1 MSGESFGRRENL
13 KKDLM
18 ERNDIILTVLKLK
31 LCYDAGKQILESELI
46 NIRTDTFVF
55 LFTVNGAELLEG
67 KQKFNFFLSA
77 SVSLLII
84 SWSDEPARWDS
95 QQDNYRDSKE
105 KYLRTDCTDIE
116 NASASGVNWNG
127 QRMFESWAAREGGDG
142 RWQTERPCRAI

>member
-1 MSGESFGRRENL
+1 MRTKATVGIKKWCANTNVDSIFMSGESFGRRENL

-84 SWSDEPARWDS
+84 S
-95 QQDNYRDSKE
+95 
-105 KYLRTDCTDIE
+105 
-116 NASASGVNWNG
+116 
-127 QRMFESWAAREGGDG
+127 
-142 RWQTERPCRAI
+142 